1 MIIDSKIKGW
11 RSIKK
16 KLVEVIKTVNKHENL
31 QIKRGGTKDAII
43 KSGNSL
49 LINIA
54 EFPKAKTGSSGG
66 AAEQTNPLKLVQ
78 IDATTIAFHYGTV
91 DNFVPKI
98 GTTPL
103 STDYTQNTISVSTS
117 KTYYLEVTIDANG
130 TITNVEIVDADPGTD
145 SETMTKQVIGSVTFS
160 NGAIT
165 SVAANLTGSQ
175 NLDSCGAIHSWNVI

>member
-1 MIIDSKIKGW
+1 MNIDTNIKGW

-16 KLVEVIKTVNKHENL
+16 KLIEVIKTVNKHENL
-31 QIKRGGTKDAII
+31 QIKRGGTKDSIT

-49 LINIA
+49 SINLA
-54 EFPKAKTGSSGG
+54 DFPSQNAASAGGSS
-66 AAEQTNPLKLVQ
+66 EQTNPLKLVQ
-78 IDATTIAFHYGTV
+78 IDATTIAVHYGTV
-91 DNFVPKI
+91 SNFVPKI
-98 GTTPL
+98 GTTDL

-130 TITNVEIVDADPGTD
+130 TFTNVEIVDTYSGSV
-145 SETMTKQVIGSVTFS
+145 SETKAVQLLGSVTFS

>member
-16 KLVEVIKTVNKHENL
+16 KLIEIISTVNKHENL
-31 QIKRGGTKDAII
+31 QIKRSGTQDAII

-54 EFPKAKTGSSGG
+54 EFPKAKTGSSN
-66 AAEQTNPLKLVQ
+66 ASDSTNPLKLVQ
-78 IDATTIAFHYGTV
+78 IDATTIAVHYGTV

-98 GTTPL
+98 GTTAL
-103 STDYTQNTISVSTS
+103 STDYTQNTITVSTS
-117 KTYYLEVTIDANG
+117 KTYYLKVTINASG
-130 TITNVEIVDADPGTD
+130 TITNVEIVDADPGTV
-145 SETMTKQVIGSVTFS
+145 SETMAKQIIGSVTFS
-160 NGAIT
+160 SGAIT
-165 SVAANLTGSQ
+165 NVAANLTGSQ

>member
-16 KLVEVIKTVNKHENL
+16 KLIEIISTVNKHENL
-31 QIKRGGTKDAII
+31 QIKRSGTQDAII

-54 EFPKAKTGSSGG
+54 EFPKAKTGSSG
-66 AAEQTNPLKLVQ
+66 ASDSTNPLKLVQ
-78 IDATTIAFHYGTV
+78 IDATTIAVHYGTV

-98 GTTPL
+98 GTTAL
-103 STDYTQNTISVSTS
+103 STDYTQNTITVSTS
-117 KTYYLEVTIDANG
+117 KTYYLKVTIDANG
-130 TITNVEIVDADPGTD
+130 TITNVEIVDADPGTV
-145 SETMTKQVIGSVTFS
+145 SETMAKQIIGSVTFS
-160 NGAIT
+160 SGAIT
-165 SVAANLTGSQ
+165 NVAANLTGSQ